1 MGLLD
6 SVLGS
11 VLGGQQAA
19 DAAQGGGL
27 AGMLGTLLSN
37 PQLLQ
42 VITGL
47 LANDGAQ
54 GGLDGLMGKFQQAG
68 LGDVLGSWVESGPN
82 QPISGNQL
90 TAVLGS
96 DVMADLAARLGTDT
110 GAAAGQ
116 LSQVLPGL
124 IDQLT
129 PSGEAP
135 QEGLGSG
142 GELMGILGGLLA
154 RRRSVR
160 ALRQRRIRAVVRASR
175 QALRPL
181 RESPST
187 PPSPLFHASGLR
199 GSAPDPI
206 ADLNACWRIHHHRQA
221 AVVANQVAFTA
232 KRDETSDLGRVRIDC
247 HQGARHR
254 AQRTDHVAR
263 KPPTRDRFLLDPA
276 SEEVSVALVDFDCL
290 ANDQLDPEVGLLALF
305 RKLQDVTDHPRFGRR
320 KRPQVIRGRR
330 RRYCQEKPRS
340 NQATK
345 QPHNASIQP

>member
-19 DAAQGGGL
+19 DAGQSGGL
-27 AGMLGTLLSN
+27 AGLLGTLLSN

-96 DVMADLAARLGTDT
+96 DVMADLAARLGTDA

-116 LSQVLPGL
+116 LSQILPSL

-129 PSGEAP
+129 PSGEVP
-135 QEGLGSG
+135 PDGLGHG
-142 GELMGILGGLLA
+142 GELMGMLGALLA
-154 RRRSVR
+154 RR
-160 ALRQRRIRAVVRASR
+160 
-175 QALRPL
+175 
-181 RESPST
+181 
-187 PPSPLFHASGLR
+187 
-199 GSAPDPI
+199 
-206 ADLNACWRIHHHRQA
+206 
-221 AVVANQVAFTA
+221 
-232 KRDETSDLGRVRIDC
+232 
-247 HQGARHR
+247 
-254 AQRTDHVAR
+254 
-263 KPPTRDRFLLDPA
+263 
-276 SEEVSVALVDFDCL
+276 
-290 ANDQLDPEVGLLALF
+290 
-305 RKLQDVTDHPRFGRR
+305 
-320 KRPQVIRGRR
+320 
-330 RRYCQEKPRS
+330 
-340 NQATK
+340 
-345 QPHNASIQP
+345 